1 MKILYTSDLHGKTDF
16 YREIITY
23 SKDEKIDTVILG
35 GDLLPRRKHSLD
47 SLKHQENFIEREIH
61 TFVSELKNESKISV
75 YLILGNN
82 DWAATLPLFRELAE
96 ANLLFL
102 LHDQKYNLTEDLA
115 ITGYPYIPPTP
126 FSPKDFEKR
135 DYKEDPPKC
144 TSIHP
149 VVSTAGR
156 IRLTDELNYF
166 AKRSSIQEDLIDLHR
181 SINRERM
188 IYVMHAPPHNTLL
201 DQMDDGSHLGS
212 KAIRDFIDIHQPYI
226 TLHGHIHESPA
237 VTGTCWQKIGK
248 TLSINSGQI
257 AKRLSAVIFDPNR
270 PAETLFHTRL
280 GIQKT
285 ISRLCQ
291 ATP

>member
-47 SLKHQENFIEREIH
+47 SLKHQNNFIEREIH
-61 TFVSELKNESKISV
+61 TFVSELKNESNISV
-75 YLILGNN
+75 FLILGNN
-82 DWAATLPLFRELAE
+82 DWAATLPLLRELSE
-96 ANLLFL
+96 ENLLFL

-135 DYKEDPPKC
+135 DYKKDPPEC
-144 TSIHP
+144 TSMHP

-156 IRLTDELNYF
+156 IQRTDELDYF
-166 AKRSSIQEDLIDLHR
+166 AKRSSIQEDLIDLPR
-181 SINRERM
+181 SIDGEKM
-188 IYVMHAPPHNTLL
+188 IYVMHAPPYNTCL
-201 DQMDDGSHLGS
+201 DQMVDDSHQGS

-237 VTGTCWQKIGK
+237 VTGTCLQKIGK
-248 TLSINSGQI
+248 TLSINAGQF
-257 AKRLSAVIFDPNR
+257 AQHLSAVIFDPHR

-280 GIQKT
+280 GIQQT
-285 ISRLCQ
+285 TSRKCQ

>member
-47 SLKHQENFIEREIH
+47 SLKHQNNFIEREIH
-61 TFVSELKNESKISV
+61 TFVSELKNESNISV
-75 YLILGNN
+75 FLILGNN
-82 DWAATLPLFRELAE
+82 DWAATLPLLRELSE
-96 ANLLFL
+96 ENLLFL
-102 LHDQKYNLTEDLA
+102 LHNQKYNLTEDLA

-135 DYKEDPPKC
+135 DYKKDHPEC
-144 TSIHP
+144 TSMHP
-149 VVSTAGR
+149 VISTAGR
-156 IRLTDELNYF
+156 IQRTDELDYF
-166 AKRSSIQEDLIDLHR
+166 AKRSSIQEDLIDLPR
-181 SINRERM
+181 SIDGEKM
-188 IYVMHAPPHNTLL
+188 IYVMHAPPHNTRL
-201 DQMDDGSHLGS
+201 DKMGDGSHLGS

-237 VTGTCWQKIGK
+237 VTGTCLQKIGK
-248 TLSINSGQI
+248 TLAINSGQI

-270 PAETLFHTRL
+270 PEETLFHTRL
-280 GIQKT
+280 GIQQT
-285 ISRLCQ
+285 ASQLCRV
-291 ATP
+291 TP